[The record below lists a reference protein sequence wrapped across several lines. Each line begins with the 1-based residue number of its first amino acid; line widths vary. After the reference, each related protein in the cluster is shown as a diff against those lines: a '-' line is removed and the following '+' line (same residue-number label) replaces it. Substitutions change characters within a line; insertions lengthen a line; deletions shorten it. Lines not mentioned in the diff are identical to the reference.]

1 MESWTSQTRNFK
13 NLRLGEPMCA
23 AACLPSYSLFF
34 RFVFQAAF
42 EECYWYIKKLLGI
55 ESGNPHV
62 KRLMTDPVLFNQVL
76 CLICTCN
83 EVRFDTTF
91 SNEFIR
97 LMLEDH
103 PDFSDNLVVVDGK
116 SVDGEK
122 MVASMEDDGKEEADK
137 DDGDKH
143 DKKSSGARGNRNVI
157 KYACCIPKALR
168 YKLQDAMSQFSQD
181 LFSQLPPDMP
191 QDREHDISVIFSER
205 YSLFFGSVFWLDV
218 MRARACLREQPPR
231 VRDYVRECL
240 KIRIDLGSHGALSL
254 LLRVP
259 WQDVVSSVRASLP
272 SHAQPSLHDWLSMLP
287 QQACSGVSEQA
298 IAHLLSVDVS
308 LYREMWAELDAAYAA
323 PANGFFDFR
332 AGARAVFRNHLQNV
346 PPPSQPMFPS
356 DDNFDNWWQT
366 LDSISKI
373 RSREAKPI
381 LRARRKHEISRL
393 DCFVAAPPA
402 PKSPFWEQSAKALW
416 LLDLFLDSREIMFEE
431 YRRTQ
436 ELDSGGRVGA
446 KRKPHVEGVVR
457 TFAQLFDNMSSTILD
472 YSESQK
478 EVLLL
483 HKGTPKA
490 MICRNFSEWLKSNQE
505 QQPPPPKQ

>member
-1 MESWTSQTRNFK
+1 MESWASKTRKFK

-23 AACLPSYSLFF
+23 AACLPSYSLFC
-34 RFVFQAAF
+34 RFVFQAALD
-42 EECYWYIKKLLGI
+42 ECYWYINNRLSIK
-55 ESGNPHV
+55 SSSNPYV
-62 KRLMTDPVLFNQVL
+62 KRLMTDHVLFNQVL
-76 CLICTCN
+76 CLVCTCN
-83 EVRFDTTF
+83 DLRFDTAF
-91 SNEFIR
+91 ADEFIR

-103 PDFSDNLVVVDGK
+103 PDFRAAAGKTLDGK
-116 SVDGEK
+116 KIVAK
-122 MVASMEDDGKEEADK
+122 MGDDGKEEADK
-137 DDGDKH
+137 DDGDKMH

-168 YKLQDAMSQFSQD
+168 YKLQEAMSQFSQD
-181 LFSQLPPDMP
+181 LFSQLPDMP
-191 QDREHDISVIFSER
+191 QDRELDYSVIFSED
-205 YSLFFGSVFWLDV
+205 YSFVFGSMFWLDV

-240 KIRIDLGSHGALSL
+240 KIRIDLGSHKKLSL

-272 SHAQPSLHDWLSMLP
+272 SHAQPSLHDWMSMLP
-287 QQACSGVSEQA
+287 QQACSGVSEQTV
-298 IAHLLSVDVS
+298 AHLLSVDVS

-356 DDNFDNWWQT
+356 DDHFDNWWHS

-373 RSREAKPI
+373 RGREAKPA
-381 LRARRKHEISRL
+381 LRARRKHEISGL
-393 DCFVAAPPA
+393 DCFAAAPPA

-416 LLDLFLDSREIMFEE
+416 LLDVFLDSREIMFEE
-431 YRRTQ
+431 YGRTQ

-457 TFAQLFDNMSSTILD
+457 TFAQLFDNMSTTILD
-472 YSESQK
+472 YSEGQK

-483 HKGTPKA
+483 HKGTSKA